1 MSSSKC
7 LFSVG
12 YFILKTTS
20 EQLQLEIIPY
30 KHSSQN
36 LIMIIISLN
45 LQLYLGLLLTNKCA
59 VFCKLFVIQYDPK
72 SLYNSEIQK
81 LNVLS
86 GSVTELI
93 QNL

>member
-1 MSSSKC
+1 MKA
-7 LFSVG
+7 
-12 YFILKTTS
+12 TS
-20 EQLQLEIIPY
+20 QQLQFEIISY

-45 LQLYLGLLLTNKCA
+45 LHLYLGLFLNKCA
-59 VFCKLFVIQYDPK
+59 VFLQTSGVIQYDPK
-72 SLYNSEIQK
+72 SLFHYEIQK

-86 GSVTELI
+86 GFVTELI